1 MINYEEMKKAVNN
14 MKKKEFEESL
24 TVGSKRR
31 FPGVN
36 GYSTNDILKEYN
48 YINDLIGDN
57 AYMWESL
64 GKCFSLGDLRESIRR
79 DITKYTKDLFD
90 DAVKFIGVSSWDLP
104 SAYAL
109 IANYIEK
116 NA

>member
-1 MINYEEMKKAVNN
+1 MIKYEEMKKAVNYA
-14 MKKKEFEESL
+14 KKEEFEKSL
-24 TVGSKRR
+24 ISGSKRR

-36 GYSTNDILKEYN
+36 GYSTNDILEEYN
-48 YINDLIGDN
+48 YINVLTGDD

-79 DITKYTKDLFD
+79 DVPEYTPELFD
-90 DAVKFIGVSSWDLP
+90 DAAKVIGVSSWDLP

-109 IANYIEK
+109 IADYIEK
-116 NA
+116 NT

>member
-1 MINYEEMKKAVNN
+1 MIKYEEMKKAVNDA
-14 MKKKEFEESL
+14 KKEEFKKSL
-24 TVGSKRR
+24 ISGSKRR

-64 GKCFSLGDLRESIRR
+64 GKCFSLGYLRESIRR
-79 DITKYTKDLFD
+79 DIPKYTKGLFD